1 MGNEE
6 FSMKNLKFLGI
17 IALAVVIGFAF
28 IACPGEEEEEVEPTV
43 PDAVATFRA
52 TPDDKEVGLVWTAP
66 AKDGGSAITG
76 YEVTK
81 DNWTTKVTKT
91 AGQLTHV
98 FTGLTNDVEV
108 TFKVRALN
116 EIGAGPEK
124 EVKAMPTDVPVV
136 IPPVKVYFKGTAVDA
151 EVGIINETD
160 YTMTE
165 SPFITVSGN
174 GETVTVEWNDEDNEG
189 NGAFRVAYK
198 LDELF
203 NISSGYSSVEITITS
218 TGLGANI
225 SLYFP
230 ENEEITTTGA
240 QRGRKHM
247 LSKSLATGPTT
258 VTFVAPDHP
267 SWAQNQVWGHANITS
282 LGGFEIYCDSDTFD
296 DLVITRVE
304 FK

>member
-1 MGNEE
+1 
-6 FSMKNLKFLGI
+6 MKNLKFLGI

-124 EVKAMPTDVPVV
+124 EVKATPTDVPVV
-136 IPPVKVYFKGTAVDA
+136 IPPVKVYFKGTAVEA
-151 EVGIINETD
+151 EVGIISEDD
-160 YTMTE
+160 YSMTE
-165 SPFITVSGN
+165 SPFITVGGN

-189 NGAFRVAYK
+189 DGAFRVAYK
-198 LDELF
+198 LNTPF
-203 NISSGYSSVEITITS
+203 NISSGYSTMEITIS
-218 TGLGANI
+218 SATGLTGPNI

-230 ENEEITTTGA
+230 ENEKEATKGQKHFMSKAITGEGVTTLNFTSDHPGWANESWGLADITTLGA
-240 QRGRKHM
+240 
-247 LSKSLATGPTT
+247 
-258 VTFVAPDHP
+258 
-267 SWAQNQVWGHANITS
+267 
-282 LGGFEIYCDSDTFD
+282 FEIYCANNTYE
-296 DLVITRVE
+296 DLVITKIE